1 MAGLGFTEW
10 FHLQAPSIDPRL
22 RSIEDG
28 QMPLHVMLSLD
39 FSDAKDNRY
48 HFNNFLEAKG
58 WKKLTAVDTVWH
70 REYAYSQSNAFQV
83 VYGLKQELTEA
94 ANEFKPN
101 GIEYVAQIGNAEPI
115 KCGVVKTRYGYEHVT
130 R

>member
-1 MAGLGFTEW
+1 
-10 FHLQAPSIDPRL
+10 
-22 RSIEDG
+22 
-28 QMPLHVMLSLD
+28 MPLNVMLSLD

-70 REYAYSQSNAFQV
+70 REYVYSQPNAFQV
-83 VYGLKQELTEA
+83 VFGLKEELIEA
-94 ANEFKPN
+94 ANEIMPN